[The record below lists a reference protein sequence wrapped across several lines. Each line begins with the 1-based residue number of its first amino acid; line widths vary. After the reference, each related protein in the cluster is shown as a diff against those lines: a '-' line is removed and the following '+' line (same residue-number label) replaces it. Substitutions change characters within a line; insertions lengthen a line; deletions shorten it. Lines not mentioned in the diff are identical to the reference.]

1 MAKRLVLLKEQEAVH
16 ENNAEEKDDKLEH
29 ALFKTDGLMEF
40 GNKIGT
46 GDIDEHASRE
56 SGDKGHGRFNNSSK
70 AEDSESAEDG
80 KESRNEI
87 EQKGFG
93 ARKSG
98 AYRRAVYQIMDA
110 VGNKYQMP
118 DRMNGAVIRRKFFFA
133 VGVMPPE
140 PFLKNEEND
149 NASENGERSGLGR
162 HFLECFRDEMKERI
176 AEKRSGGERN
186 EKKQRVSQAFLAHGK
201 RRKADERYSA

>member
-56 SGDKGHGRFNNSSK
+56 SG
-70 AEDSESAEDG
+70 EDG

-98 AYRRAVYQIMDA
+98 VKQKAEIPDFLRDLVKGDGESRRNADFRRHEKSRAYRRAV
-110 VGNKYQMP
+110 
-118 DRMNGAVIRRKFFFA
+118 
-133 VGVMPPE
+133 
-140 PFLKNEEND
+140 
-149 NASENGERSGLGR
+149 
-162 HFLECFRDEMKERI
+162 
-176 AEKRSGGERN
+176 
-186 EKKQRVSQAFLAHGK
+186 
-201 RRKADERYSA
+201 

>member
-98 AYRRAVYQIMDA
+98 VKQKAEIPDFLRDLVKGDGESRRNADFRRHEKSRAYRRAV
-110 VGNKYQMP
+110 
-118 DRMNGAVIRRKFFFA
+118 
-133 VGVMPPE
+133 
-140 PFLKNEEND
+140 
-149 NASENGERSGLGR
+149 
-162 HFLECFRDEMKERI
+162 
-176 AEKRSGGERN
+176 
-186 EKKQRVSQAFLAHGK
+186 
-201 RRKADERYSA
+201 